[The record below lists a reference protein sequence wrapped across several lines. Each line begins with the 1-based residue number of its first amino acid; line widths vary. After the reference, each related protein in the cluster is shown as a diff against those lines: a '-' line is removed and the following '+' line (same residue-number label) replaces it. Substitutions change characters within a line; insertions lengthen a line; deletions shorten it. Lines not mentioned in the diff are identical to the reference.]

1 MLDHARPYVEKIHY
15 IDAEQ
20 AGHVHKLDVKL
31 QNLCESSLSL
41 FTERI
46 LAKAL
51 SLWSK
56 LTNNTLRRQ
65 KLGTFLCPQI
75 RML

>member
-41 FTERI
+41 FTVRI

-51 SLWSK
+51 
-56 LTNNTLRRQ
+56 
-65 KLGTFLCPQI
+65 
-75 RML
+75 